1 MDNKTIIS
9 RLKDNADLA
18 WASYGYFD
26 LVGNKFDKETTQK
39 LKIDK
44 DHIITQ
50 KDILDI
56 TYKNCV
62 AIKKDVFGKPE
73 KIGTLKG
80 DFTPTQAKQFFE
92 RYTLLKH
99 CPNTASGFSATLF
112 QHKKSKELTLAIRGT
127 EFSLNRIEDLITDY
141 YIGTNNND
149 TNMVIEQY
157 FDMLI
162 FYEERIKAILKEK
175 GANKINVVGH
185 SLGGFLAQLFAISYP
200 KAINEI
206 YTYNAPG
213 VRADKITKTLY
224 WVAQG
229 IGAFMVFKGVKYA
242 YKVGKGALSMVGFFW
257 TNNKPLNQKDIFLQS
272 ENKEKVVGIIPIKSS
287 NKLNIKFNNLNG
299 DDSAHQR
306 IISSEFT
313 NNIPYFL
320 RDDGNKFARDNN
332 LPIFYYKNMGKYAR
346 EFYDLITYSGYD
358 GKYLYYRY
366 NLNSINT
373 QAQISKFEYK
383 IFDYDLNIPF
393 ESMIDTL
400 TNKNEQIILNT
411 NNIFHIIS
419 LNNANKRDI
428 IGYLGNNIIGQDLPI
443 NVGTANIFDAHSIL
457 ALTQTLYFYSYLL
470 ESNSNE
476 IKDKNL
482 TQTIE
487 YLNKFNQDIKT
498 HTETFILNR
507 INKTNQRAYN
517 IHTMLSSPIFIV
529 AIINRL
535 FGNATPKTIDYL
547 SFFFSIINA
556 KIHKIE
562 ALKQGKSNYIESII
576 TKDKIIDLIISLS
589 KDKYY
594 IKILSQAF
602 FEKTRKQCDYI
613 NDKSN
618 IAYKICI
625 GQYQNFILIDKNDN
639 PLETQENIGSIYGYN
654 SNAYLSLNQIWEE
667 QCLGGKC
674 KIIQGLYFGGK
685 NQVFIAS

>member
-1 MDNKTIIS
+1 MTNKEQIQKL
-9 RLKDNADLA
+9 RDYAELA
-18 WASYGYFD
+18 WVSYGYFD
-26 LVGNKFDKETTQK
+26 LLDKKFKE
-39 LKIDK
+39 LKDK
-44 DHIITQ
+44 DNDKTRSETITLT
-50 KDILDI
+50 DILNID
-56 TYKNCV
+56 YKGYEVVDANN
-62 AIKKDVFGKPE
+62 E

-80 DFTPTQAKQFFE
+80 DFSITQAKRFFE

-229 IGAFMVFKGVKYA
+229 IGAFMVFKGVKYS

-272 ENKEKVVGIIPIKSS
+272 EDKEKVVGIIPIKSS

-320 RDDGNKFARDNN
+320 RSDGNKFARDNN
-332 LPIFYYKNMGKYAR
+332 LPIFYYKNMGKYAK

-419 LNNANKRDI
+419 LNNTNKRDI
-428 IGYLGNNIIGQDLPI
+428 IGYLGNNIMGQDLPI
-443 NVGTANIFDAHSIL
+443 NVGTANILDSHSIL

-507 INKTNQRAYN
+507 INTTNQRAYN

-547 SFFFSIINA
+547 SFFFSIINV

-613 NDKSN
+613 NDKNN

-625 GQYQNFILIDKNDN
+625 EQYQNFILIDKNDN
-639 PLETQENIGSIYGYN
+639 PLETQENIGSIYGYH